1 MAQDEVILDGDLSL
15 DIPLDG
21 DAQLDLQLDGAVG
34 LLTLIEAGIAQ
45 IIFNDDYTITFV
57 LTDGREFT
65 TGSIRGAVGEKGD
78 KGDKGDTGERGP
90 QGIQGER
97 GEQGIQGIQGI
108 KGDTGAKGD
117 KGDKGDTGATGER
130 GPQGP
135 KGDNGKDGTD
145 GFSPVATVTQT
156 ETGAT
161 VSITD
166 KSGTTTATITNGKD
180 GSDATVTAERIASAL
195 GYTPANPSDIPTG
208 VLKGNAGGVYYGTC
222 DTGAKVT
229 AKIADCDDFTADDL
243 VAGVTVW
250 VKFSATNS
258 GAVASL
264 TLNVNDTGAKP
275 IKYINN
281 GALGNLTSAGYLRA
295 GVTYPFTYDGTNW
308 VVFLNYNSSYSAM
321 PESEMETGTVGTGR
335 LITAARLKQAVK
347 YHAPVTSVNG
357 NAGDVTV
364 DVPTKV
370 SELENDSEY
379 ITTIGARAEATEVF
393 EDEIIEPTF
402 VATDAMSKALIQN
415 AFGIDAPIIVP
426 SDVKYM
432 MILVNRL
439 NPRTWFVWLNS
450 AEVEFARLGV
460 SLNASTNAVTMYLHG
475 RTSMCTGIMGVDDA
489 WTVTAL

>member
-57 LTDGREFT
+57 MTDGRRFT

-78 KGDKGDTGERGP
+78 KGDKGDTGERGEKGETGA
-90 QGIQGER
+90 QGVQGEP
-97 GEQGIQGIQGI
+97 
-108 KGDTGAKGD
+108 GAKGD
-117 KGDKGDTGATGER
+117 KGEKGDAFVYSDFTPEQLASLKGEKGDTGATGER
-130 GPQGP
+130 GPQGETGPQGP
-135 KGDNGKDGTD
+135 KGDNGADGKDGQNGKD
-145 GFSPVATVTQT
+145 
-156 ETGAT
+156 
-161 VSITD
+161 
-166 KSGTTTATITNGKD
+166 GKD

-229 AKIADCDDFTADDL
+229 AKVADCDDFTADDL

-281 GALGNLTSAGYLRA
+281 GTLGNLTSAGHLRA

-321 PESEMETGTVGTGR
+321 SESEMETGTAGTGR

-347 YHAPVTSVNG
+347 YHATVTKENIMTALGYDVDAVFATEESAQVI
-357 NAGDVTV
+357 AGDVFFT
-364 DVPTKV
+364 
-370 SELENDSEY
+370 E
-379 ITTIGARAEATEVF
+379 IAT
-393 EDEIIEPTF
+393 PTF
-402 VATDAMSKALIQN
+402 LATDNMSKAVIQN
-415 AFGIDAPIIVP
+415 AFGIDAPIVTP
-426 SDVKYM
+426 STITSVSV
-432 MILVNRL
+432 LVNRL
-439 NPRTWFVWLNS
+439 NPRTWFVWLNG
-450 AEVEFARLGV
+450 AEVEFSRLGA
-460 SLNASTNAVTMYLHG
+460 SLNATNNAITLYLHG